1 MGKRQIM
8 DRFGK
13 HFDILILTLI
23 CNLSFGIWIS
33 FNNFPAA
40 SGINRHFKP
49 WPRPGFERPVSKKA
63 NYEFFLKPT
72 STPSVSHQG
81 RL

>member
-1 MGKRQIM
+1 LR
-8 DRFGK
+8 DLEVEF
-13 HFDILILTLI
+13 FVCEIL
-23 CNLSFGIWIS
+23 
-33 FNNFPAA
+33 NFPAA

-63 NYEFFLKPT
+63 NYEFFLRPT
-72 STPSVSHQG
+72 STPSVLHQG